1 MTTAPKGTPDSVLN
15 HLTEA
20 LGGATPV
27 LTSTVEDR
35 LADGSLIR
43 KYTAYAEGVPNKAV
57 AVALSASGELLDPAA
72 ADRLAGR
79 RLFVPEFEVG
89 DLPHVPPREPVTID
103 PPRNDWTLNK
113 CDRATETITVTV
125 PPTGVAAKAD
135 VYLLADTTGSMQPV
149 LDAVI
154 AGSEA
159 ILSHPG
165 LAGFDVAWGV
175 GNYRDFPIPESSS
188 YAFQHQLSPTTNHA
202 PVTAAINTWTALDGQ
217 GLDLPEGQFFAL
229 HQLATN
235 PSIGWRTDSKRI
247 VVWFGDAP
255 GHDPICTD
263 LTGLAAALTEASV
276 TADLI
281 GAEIT
286 VVAVSTTTGDPQA
299 LDGDP
304 VATSTD
310 YGSCPKQGSPGQATR
325 IAAATNGS
333 HTSGVDP
340 DSIVATLGP
349 LIASAVASTG
359 NVSLVPTGQTAEFV
373 ESITPPGGY
382 GPLKG
387 DEEHVLT
394 FEVTW
399 LGTKACQNEPQVYT
413 GTIDVVADGV
423 VVAAKR
429 VRVTV
434 PACRYH
440 YSVEMIC
447 GSQPDRGHD
456 DHDDHD
462 EHDEHRT
469 GSAECGPVVPGE
481 YATAVTIY
489 NPFTCTA
496 TVVKSFAPLVVDG
509 KVIGR
514 EPETQPARPFA
525 KLELRKHEATM
536 DDCCSL
542 DEALG
547 GRSGDQLTFG
557 VLDIVSDQPLR
568 VTATHTAR
576 SGVHG
581 GGVGITSRDIAAT
594 RAP

>member
-1 MTTAPKGTPDSVLN
+1 MTTEPKGTPESVLN

-35 LADGSLIR
+35 LADGSLVR
-43 KYTAYAEGVPNKAV
+43 RYTAYAEGVPNKAV
-57 AVALSASGELLDPAA
+57 AVALSASGELLDLAA

-89 DLPHVPPREPVTID
+89 DLPHVPTKEPVTID
-103 PPRNDWTLNK
+103 PRRNDWTLNK
-113 CDRATETITVTV
+113 CDRVSEKITVTV

-165 LAGFDVAWGV
+165 LAAYDVAWGV
-175 GNYRDFPIPESSS
+175 GNYRDFPIPLSSS
-188 YAFQHQLSPTTNHA
+188 YAFQHQLSPTTNHV
-202 PVTAAINTWTALDGQ
+202 PVNAAIDLWTALDGQ

-235 PSIGWRTDSKRI
+235 PSIGWRADSKRI

-263 LTGLAAALTEASV
+263 LSGLAAALTEASV
-276 TADLI
+276 TADLT

-304 VATSTD
+304 VATSND
-310 YGSCPKQGSPGQATR
+310 YGSCPKEGSPGQATR

-359 NVSLVPTGQTAEFV
+359 NVSLVPTGDTAQFV
-373 ESITPPGGY
+373 ESITPAGGY

-399 LGTKACQNEPQVYT
+399 VGTKACQNEPQVYT

-440 YSVEMIC
+440 YSVEMLC
-447 GSQPDRGHD
+447 GSQPDPCHDKDGH
-456 DHDDHD
+456 H
-462 EHDEHRT
+462 ESEK
-469 GSAECGPVVPGE
+469 CGPVVPGE

-496 TVVKSFAPLVVDG
+496 TVVKSFAPLVVEG

-514 EPETQPARPFA
+514 EPETQPAKPFA

-547 GRSGDQLTFG
+547 ERGGDGLVFG

-576 SGVHG
+576 SVDHG
-581 GGVGITSRDIAAT
+581 SGVGITSRDIAAT

>member
-1 MTTAPKGTPDSVLN
+1 
-15 HLTEA
+15 
-20 LGGATPV
+20 
-27 LTSTVEDR
+27 
-35 LADGSLIR
+35 
-43 KYTAYAEGVPNKAV
+43 
-57 AVALSASGELLDPAA
+57 
-72 ADRLAGR
+72 
-79 RLFVPEFEVG
+79 
-89 DLPHVPPREPVTID
+89 
-103 PPRNDWTLNK
+103 
-113 CDRATETITVTV
+113 
-125 PPTGVAAKAD
+125 
-135 VYLLADTTGSMQPV
+135 
-149 LDAVI
+149 
-154 AGSEA
+154 
-159 ILSHPG
+159 
-165 LAGFDVAWGV
+165 
-175 GNYRDFPIPESSS
+175 
-188 YAFQHQLSPTTNHA
+188 
-202 PVTAAINTWTALDGQ
+202 
-217 GLDLPEGQFFAL
+217 
-229 HQLATN
+229 
-235 PSIGWRTDSKRI
+235 
-247 VVWFGDAP
+247 
-255 GHDPICTD
+255 
-263 LTGLAAALTEASV
+263 
-276 TADLI
+276 
-281 GAEIT
+281 
-286 VVAVSTTTGDPQA
+286 VSTTTGDPQA

-304 VATSTD
+304 VATSND
-310 YGSCPKQGSPGQATR
+310 YGSCPKEGTPGQATR

-359 NVSLVPTGQTAEFV
+359 NVSLVPTGDTAQFV
-373 ESITPPGGY
+373 ESITPAGGY
-382 GPLKG
+382 GPLVG

-399 LGTKACQNEPQVYT
+399 LGTKACANEPQVYT

-447 GSQPDRGHD
+447 GSQPDPCHDKDGH
-456 DHDDHD
+456 H
-462 EHDEHRT
+462 ESEK
-469 GSAECGPVVPGE
+469 CGPVVPGD

-496 TVVKSFAPLVVDG
+496 TIVKSFAPLVVEG

-514 EPETQPARPFA
+514 EPETQPAKPFA

-547 GRSGDQLTFG
+547 ERGGDGLVFG

-568 VTATHTAR
+568 VTATHTVGSPDDG
-576 SGVHG
+576 SGVA
-581 GGVGITSRDIAAT
+581 ITSRDIAAT